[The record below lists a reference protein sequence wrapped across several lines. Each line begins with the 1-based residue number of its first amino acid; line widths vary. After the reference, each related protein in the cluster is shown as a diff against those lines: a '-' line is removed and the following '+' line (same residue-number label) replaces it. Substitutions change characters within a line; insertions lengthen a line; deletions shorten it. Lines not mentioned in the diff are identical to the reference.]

1 MNKCKSVSSKSLTM
15 LLMCCLL
22 LVAGCSRS
30 PRANFYTLTAM
41 APPATAAPQRQAPS
55 LAVDAVTLP
64 EVVDRPQF
72 VIVEGNNRVEIL
84 EMQQW
89 AESLK
94 NAIPR
99 ILADNLSRQ
108 LGLERVAAYPQHAG
122 STADYR
128 LAVDFQRFEATA
140 RSVEL
145 DAIWTVRSTG
155 SAPLTG
161 RSRVHEAHG
170 GYDSVAAA
178 YSRALAT
185 VSGDIAR
192 AMPKELRQ

>member
-1 MNKCKSVSSKSLTM
+1 MNKASLTM
-15 LLMCCLL
+15 LLVCALL
-22 LVAGCSRS
+22 LAAGCSRS

-41 APPATAAPQRQAPS
+41 APPVATAPQRQAPS

-72 VIVEGNNRVEIL
+72 VMVDGDNRVEIL

-89 AESLK
+89 AESLQ

-122 STADYR
+122 SDAGYHLT
-128 LAVDFQRFEATA
+128 VDFQRFEAA
-140 RSVEL
+140 PRSVEL
-145 DAIWTVRSTG
+145 DAIWTLRQVG

-161 RSRVHEAHG
+161 RSRAHEAHSG
-170 GYDSVAAA
+170 VESVAAA
-178 YSRALAT
+178 YSRALAN

-192 AMPKELRQ
+192 TMPKELRQ

>member
-1 MNKCKSVSSKSLTM
+1 MNKSVTM
-15 LLMCCLL
+15 LLVCCLTL
-22 LVAGCSRS
+22 AAGCSRS

-41 APPATAAPQRQAPS
+41 APPAATAPQRQAPS

-72 VIVEGNNRVEIL
+72 VMVDGDNRVEIL

-122 STADYR
+122 SDADYH
-128 LAVDFQRFEATA
+128 LTVDFQRFETA
-140 RSVEL
+140 PRSVEL
-145 DAIWTVRSTG
+145 DAIWTLHQAG

-161 RSRVHEAHG
+161 RSRVHEAHVG
-170 GYDSVAAA
+170 LESVAVA
-178 YSRALAT
+178 YSRALT
-185 VSGDIAR
+185 NVSGDISR

>member
-1 MNKCKSVSSKSLTM
+1 MNKSTVSM
-15 LLMCCLL
+15 LLVCCLL
-22 LVAGCSRS
+22 LAAGCSRS
-30 PRANFYTLTAM
+30 PRANFYTLTAL
-41 APPATAAPQRQAPS
+41 APPAATVPQRQAPS
-55 LAVDAVTLP
+55 LAVDSVTLP
-64 EVVDRPQF
+64 EFVDRPQL
-72 VIVEGNNRVEIL
+72 VMVDGDNRVEIL

-108 LGLERVAAYPQHAG
+108 LGLDRVAAYPQHAG
-122 STADYR
+122 SDADYR

-140 RSVEL
+140 RSVDL

-155 SAPLTG
+155 GAPLAG
-161 RSRVHEAHG
+161 RSRVHEAHDG

>member
-1 MNKCKSVSSKSLTM
+1 MNKSVTM
-15 LLMCCLL
+15 LLVCCLL
-22 LVAGCSRS
+22 LAAGCSRS

-41 APPATAAPQRQAPS
+41 APPAATVPQRQAPS

-72 VIVEGNNRVEIL
+72 VMVDGDNRVEIL

-99 ILADNLSRQ
+99 ILAENLSRQ

-122 STADYR
+122 SDAGYHLT
-128 LAVDFQRFEATA
+128 VDFQRFEAA
-140 RSVEL
+140 PRSVEL
-145 DAIWTVRSTG
+145 DAIWTLRQAG

-161 RSRVHEAHG
+161 RSRVHEAHSG
-170 GYDSVAAA
+170 FESVAAA
-178 YSRALAT
+178 YSRALAN

>member
-1 MNKCKSVSSKSLTM
+1 
-15 LLMCCLL
+15 
-22 LVAGCSRS
+22 
-30 PRANFYTLTAM
+30 
-41 APPATAAPQRQAPS
+41 

-72 VIVEGNNRVEIL
+72 VMVDGDHRVEIL
-84 EMQQW
+84 EMQRW

-99 ILADNLSRQ
+99 ILADNLSRN
-108 LGLERVAAYPQHAG
+108 LGLDWVAAYPQHAG
-122 STADYR
+122 SDADYH
-128 LAVDFQRFEATA
+128 LAVDFQRFETTA
-140 RSVEL
+140 RNVEL
-145 DAIWTVRSTG
+145 DVIWALRSTG

-170 GYDSVAAA
+170 GYDSIAAA

-185 VSGDIAR
+185 VSVDIAR

>member
-1 MNKCKSVSSKSLTM
+1 MTKWTLAI
-15 LLMCCLL
+15 LMVCGFLFA
-22 LVAGCSRS
+22 AGCSSS
-30 PRANFYTLTAM
+30 PRANFYNLT
-41 APPATAAPQRQAPS
+41 ATAAPDATASQRQAPS
-55 LAVDAVTLP
+55 LAVDAITLP
-64 EVVDRPQF
+64 EFVDRPQF
-72 VIVEGNNRVEIL
+72 VIISGENRVEIL

-108 LGLERVAAYPQHAG
+108 LRLDRVAAYPQQAG
-122 STADYR
+122 NNADYH

-140 RSVEL
+140 TSVSI
-145 DAIWTVRSTG
+145 DAIWTLRSTG
-155 SAPLTG
+155 STPLTG
-161 RSRVHEAHG
+161 RSRVRETRTDS
-170 GYDSVAAA
+170 YESVASA

-192 AMPKELRQ
+192 SMFKELRP

>member
-1 MNKCKSVSSKSLTM
+1 MNKSVTM
-15 LLMCCLL
+15 LLVCCLL
-22 LVAGCSRS
+22 LAAGCSRS

-41 APPATAAPQRQAPS
+41 APTAATAPQRQAPS

-72 VIVEGNNRVEIL
+72 VMVDGDNRVEIL

-122 STADYR
+122 SDAGYHLT
-128 LAVDFQRFEATA
+128 VDFQRFEAA
-140 RSVEL
+140 PRSVEL
-145 DAIWTVRSTG
+145 DAIWTLRQAG

-170 GYDSVAAA
+170 GFESVAAA

-192 AMPKELRQ
+192 AMPKELRP

>member
-1 MNKCKSVSSKSLTM
+1 MNKSTVSM
-15 LLMCCLL
+15 LLVCCLL
-22 LVAGCSRS
+22 LAAGCSRS
-30 PRANFYTLTAM
+30 PRANFYTLTAL
-41 APPATAAPQRQAPS
+41 APPAATVPQRQAPS
-55 LAVDAVTLP
+55 LAVDSVTLP
-64 EVVDRPQF
+64 EFVDRPQL
-72 VIVEGNNRVEIL
+72 VMVDGDNRVEIL

-108 LGLERVAAYPQHAG
+108 LGLDRVAAYPQHAG
-122 STADYR
+122 SDADYR

-140 RSVEL
+140 RSVDL

-155 SAPLTG
+155 DAPLTG
-161 RSRVHEAHG
+161 RSRVHEAHDG